1 MAKFTEERGRGG
13 ACLHSECPRPASG
26 LPFPHGPAPPL
37 VAAESRPVRQR
48 SALRRR
54 EVRAGPTALDQRLLS
69 ESRGAGSGRRF
80 VLPFPLPV
88 HSNACVSGRPVVQK
102 LALEDGPSTVSL
114 LGSLSLSW
122 SLKRNAP
129 SVSSAR
135 AGTGTNRL
143 ARGSGCVCSC
153 GSGRSRTAW

>member
-54 EVRAGPTALDQRLLS
+54 EVRAGPTALI
-69 ESRGAGSGRRF
+69 
-80 VLPFPLPV
+80 
-88 HSNACVSGRPVVQK
+88 
-102 LALEDGPSTVSL
+102 
-114 LGSLSLSW
+114 
-122 SLKRNAP
+122 
-129 SVSSAR
+129 SVSSVKAGAQDPVGDSSCRFLSRSIAMR
-135 AGTGTNRL
+135 ACQADRWF
-143 ARGSGCVCSC
+143 
-153 GSGRSRTAW
+153 RS

>member
-1 MAKFTEERGRGG
+1 
-13 ACLHSECPRPASG
+13 
-26 LPFPHGPAPPL
+26 
-37 VAAESRPVRQR
+37 
-48 SALRRR
+48 
-54 EVRAGPTALDQRLLS
+54 
-69 ESRGAGSGRRF
+69 
-80 VLPFPLPV
+80 
-88 HSNACVSGRPVVQK
+88 VVQK

-143 ARGSGCVCSC
+143 ARGSGCSVLVWFRALTYRVVIC
-153 GSGRSRTAW
+153 